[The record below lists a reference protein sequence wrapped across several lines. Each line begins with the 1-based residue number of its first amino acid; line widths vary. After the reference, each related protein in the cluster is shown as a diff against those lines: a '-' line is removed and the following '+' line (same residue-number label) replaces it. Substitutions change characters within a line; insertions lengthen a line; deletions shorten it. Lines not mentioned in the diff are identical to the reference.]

1 MTGTVQITLRDIPP
15 SENFE
20 RWIRRKVAGLEKFHP
35 DILSCRV
42 VAQAPRACRRKGA
55 EFVISLGI
63 TVASGQITVNRDHHE
78 DIYVALREAF
88 RAARR
93 ELDGY
98 PHPVRGEAGPG
109 TDQSGP

>member
-15 SENFE
+15 SKAFE

-35 DILSCRV
+35 GIVSCRV
-42 VAQAPRACRRKGA
+42 VAEAARAYPRKSA
-55 EFVISLGI
+55 EFIISLGI
-63 TVASGQITVNRDHHE
+63 TVAGAKITVNRDHND

-93 ELDGY
+93 ELDGC
-98 PHPVRGEAGPG
+98 PRERLD
-109 TDQSGP
+109 TDGAARERHRA